1 MRGHDARSLR
11 FAVVSDSIVN
21 AAPGSDTVLQ
31 TLLESDWG
39 VVWLPPRDLP
49 VVAADEWRANI
60 ADLAGEFLR
69 HGLTGVAVLAAGE
82 TFALPGLETFYR
94 ADRDPEATT
103 RALRAVASRAIVAPP
118 SWS

>member
-49 VVAADEWRANI
+49 VVAADEWRAYL
-60 ADLAGEFLR
+60 DVEDVHRQGY
-69 HGLTGVAVLAAGE
+69 HDHY
-82 TFALPGLETFYR
+82 PQ
-94 ADRDPEATT
+94 
-103 RALRAVASRAIVAPP
+103 
-118 SWS
+118 